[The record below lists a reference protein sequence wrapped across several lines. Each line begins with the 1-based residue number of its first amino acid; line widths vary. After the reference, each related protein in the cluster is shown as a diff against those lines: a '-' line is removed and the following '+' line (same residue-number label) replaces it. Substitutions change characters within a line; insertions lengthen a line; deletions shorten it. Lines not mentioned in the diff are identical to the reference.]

1 MRVTVSH
8 DKGKDEAMRAVNDAA
23 DQILRPL
30 FSGPLKMSNVRKQW
44 NGSTLEFSLTAG
56 VGGAIAVPI
65 NGSIVV
71 TERDITI
78 DCALPA
84 FLDRLLPESGVKAS
98 VQAAIRGLLK

>member
-1 MRVTVSH
+1 MRITVSH
-8 DKGKDEAMRAVNDAA
+8 DKGKDEAIRIVNDAA
-23 DQILRPL
+23 DQMLRPL
-30 FSGPLKMSNVRKQW
+30 FSGPLRMSNVRKQW
-44 NGSTLEFSLTAG
+44 NGSTLDFSLSAG

-65 NGSIVV
+65 NGSIIV

-84 FLDRLLPESGVKAS
+84 FIDRLLPESGLKAG

>member
-8 DKGKDEAMRAVNDAA
+8 DKGKEEATRIVNDAA

-30 FSGPLKMSNVRKQW
+30 FSGPIRMGDVRKQW
-44 NGSTLEFSLTAG
+44 NGSTLEFSLSAS
-56 VGGAIAVPI
+56 VGGAMAIPV
-65 NGSIVV
+65 NGSIIV

-78 DCALPA
+78 DIPLPA
-84 FLDRLLPESGVKAS
+84 FLEKLLPASGVKAG